1 MLSLSPLP
9 SESIGYQPYTKTST
23 RNPLNYIL
31 KDQNALYYECG
42 YSSDNAL
49 YLKCGSEAYFI
60 TDSRYTVE
68 AKEKVRGAEVIT
80 ASNLI
85 AAARKVMKKAKI
97 KKLHYDPKEWSVN
110 AFETFSAKS
119 SVVFKQRPDFSHKK
133 RIIKSDEEL
142 KILTQA
148 AKLGKKAFK
157 TLAKEI
163 SSNGFGENEYR
174 LTYSAKSIL
183 SDFGRYELS
192 FDPIVAVDANAAKP
206 HALPTEKRLKKGD
219 LLLVDAG
226 LKYRRYCSDRTRTVY
241 AGKNFHFD
249 TAQQFKSRK
258 IQKAYD
264 AVLKAHD
271 NAINKARSGMKA
283 KKVDALTRDII
294 EKAGFGKY
302 FVHSTG
308 HGVGLDIHEMPYI
321 SSRSNTVIE
330 DGMVYTI
337 EPGIYIPGKF
347 GIRIED
353 MVAMVEGRAV
363 VL

>member
-1 MLSLSPLP
+1 M
-9 SESIGYQPYTKTST
+9 
-23 RNPLNYIL
+23 NYIL
-31 KDQNALYYECG
+31 KDENALYYECG

-68 AKEKVRGAEVIT
+68 AKEKVKGAEVIT
-80 ASNLI
+80 ARNLI
-85 AAARKVMKKAKI
+85 TAARKVMKKARL
-97 KKLHYDPKEWSVN
+97 KKVLFDPKEWSVN
-110 AFETFSAKS
+110 AFEVFSAKS
-119 SVVFKQRPDFSHKK
+119 SIVFKQMPGFSHKR

-148 AKLGKKAFK
+148 AKLGRKAFK
-157 TLAKEI
+157 VLEKEI
-163 SSNGFGENEYR
+163 SKNGFRENEYR
-174 LTYSAKSIL
+174 LTYTAKSIL
-183 SDFGRYELS
+183 SDFGNYDLS
-192 FDPIVAVDANAAKP
+192 FDPIVALNANAAKP
-206 HALPTEKRLKKGD
+206 HAHPTETKLKKGD

-226 LKYRRYCSDRTRTVY
+226 LKYKRYCSDRTRTVN
-241 AGKNFHFD
+241 AGKNFHFH

-271 NAINKARSGMKA
+271 NAIDKARSGMKA

-294 EKAGFGKY
+294 EKAGFGKF

-308 HGVGLDIHEMPYI
+308 HGVGLDIHELPYI

-337 EPGIYIPGKF
+337 EPGIYIPGEF